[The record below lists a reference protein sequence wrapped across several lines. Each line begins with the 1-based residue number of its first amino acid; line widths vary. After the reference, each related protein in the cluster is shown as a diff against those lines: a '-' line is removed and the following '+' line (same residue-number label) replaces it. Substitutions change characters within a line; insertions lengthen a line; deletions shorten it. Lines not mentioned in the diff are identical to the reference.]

1 MNQLQQ
7 YLSDAQVHDEGQFL
21 DDLAYTIGQRR
32 SRFPWV
38 IATPAR
44 SVQSLVEALKNGDLR
59 PHRASDEP
67 RLGFVFTGQGA
78 QWYGM
83 GRELIDAYPVYK
95 ATLLE
100 GERHLKSLGA
110 QWSLL
115 GKSPCVI
122 KILS

>member
-115 GKSPCVI
+115 GKPPCVT